1 MDNLSKLTTEKYN
14 PKSGTLDQM
23 SAREIVHLMN
33 EEDFSVPKAIQQ
45 VLPAIE
51 KTVEAVYESF
61 KKGGRLFYLGA
72 GTSGRIGLLDAVEC
86 PPTFSTGQE
95 MVQAILAGGNNA
107 LMVAVEGAEDN
118 EELGKE
124 DLKDRGLNA
133 NDIVVG
139 IAASGRTP
147 YVKGALQYARTI
159 GATAVSL
166 SSNRQAEISKHAD
179 ISIEVET
186 GPEVLT
192 GSTRL
197 KAATAHKM
205 ILNMIS
211 TASMV
216 KMGKVY
222 QNLMVDVNASNY
234 KLRERAK
241 KIVCEATGVDYEAA
255 AEVLEKTNY
264 AVKPAIVML
273 LSGVVFD
280 EALRLLDKA
289 NGFVRDAVKQVK
301 SVNTSN
307 NA

>member
-14 PKSGTLDQM
+14 PESVMLDQM
-23 SAREIVHLMN
+23 STREIVDLMN
-33 EEDFSVPKAIQQ
+33 EEDFTVPKAIQQ

-51 KTVEAVYESF
+51 QTVEAVYESF
-61 KKGGRLFYLGA
+61 KKGGRLFYIGA

-86 PPTFSTGQE
+86 PPTFSTDPE
-95 MVQAILAGGNNA
+95 MVQGILAGGNNA
-107 LMVAVEGAEDN
+107 LMVAVEGAEDD
-118 EELGKE
+118 EKLGQENLKE
-124 DLKDRGLNA
+124 RGLNP
-133 NDIVVG
+133 NDVVIG

-147 YVKGALQYARTI
+147 YVKGALQYARSI

-166 SSNRQAEISKHAD
+166 TSNRMAEISEQAD
-179 ISIEVET
+179 IAIEVET

-211 TASMV
+211 TAAMV
-216 KMGKVY
+216 KMGKAY
-222 QNLMVDVNASNY
+222 QNLMVDVNASNH

-241 KIVCEATGVDYEAA
+241 KIVCEATGVDYNAA

-264 AVKPAIVML
+264 AVKPAMVML
-273 LSGVVFD
+273 LSGVMFD
-280 EALRLLDKA
+280 EALQLLDKA

-301 SVNTSN
+301 SVQHFK
-307 NA
+307 